1 MSRNI
6 SHGRGGA
13 GNMFAKDAPPT
24 PEDLTTPT
32 IKQDYYTTGRGGTGN
47 MMHNDKE
54 HPEIAR
60 ESQDVEAPPLRL
72 EEGRHFTGR
81 GGVANAVIPTP
92 EEEKHLQEQEQE
104 LRRVLTARADSK
116 ERAVSKER
124 AREKEKE
131 KEKEKEGE
139 KDKDQDKEHQH
150 HHHHHH
156 LYHPLHLH

>member
-1 MSRNI
+1 MY
-6 SHGRGGA
+6 
-13 GNMFAKDAPPT
+13 AKDAPPT
-24 PEDLTTPT
+24 PKDLTTPT

-81 GGVANAVIPTP
+81 GGAANAVIPSP
-92 EEEKHLQEQEQE
+92 AEEKHIQEQEQE
-104 LRRVLTARADSK
+104 LRKVLTARADSR
-116 ERAVSKER
+116 ERALSKER
-124 AREKEKE
+124 GREKAKE

-139 KDKDQDKEHQH
+139 HDKDKE
-150 HHHHHH
+150 HHHHH
-156 LYHPLHLH
+156 LQFPHPLHLH

>member
-1 MSRNI
+1 
-6 SHGRGGA
+6 
-13 GNMFAKDAPPT
+13 
-24 PEDLTTPT
+24 
-32 IKQDYYTTGRGGTGN
+32 

-81 GGVANAVIPTP
+81 GMLFTHRQNALWTIGKTDGCQLITGGVANAVIPTP

-131 KEKEKEGE
+131 KEKEGE

-150 HHHHHH
+150 HHHHH